1 MPKLLKE
8 ALSTRKALQK
18 KPNID
23 LIKELSD
30 EDVKA
35 LQGVF
40 LEMLKDLDRVCA
52 EHHITYMAAGGTA
65 LGAVRHEGFIPWDDD
80 VDILMPRKDLDR
92 FVEIF
97 DGAMG
102 EKYGLTSPNTKY
114 MLESNISAI
123 YKKHTRKVS
132 FEAYNTPYPKGI
144 HVDIFAIETVPMNP
158 LVRRI
163 KGTVAMGL
171 QFIAVSTRYP
181 LVYGSLASII
191 LLMFWLF
198 LCCQIIYTGEAL
210 NEAIFRERQMR
221 ENKEPGEKQP
231 AKE

>member
-144 HVDIFAIETVPMNP
+144 HVDIFAIV
-158 LVRRI
+158 
-163 KGTVAMGL
+163 
-171 QFIAVSTRYP
+171 
-181 LVYGSLASII
+181 
-191 LLMFWLF
+191 
-198 LCCQIIYTGEAL
+198 
-210 NEAIFRERQMR
+210 
-221 ENKEPGEKQP
+221 
-231 AKE
+231 